1 MKTRSFVI
9 NSSSKEDSLFLP
21 IVFFIIGLI
30 LFTNP
35 EGIIDIIAYI
45 FGSILIIN
53 GLIRL
58 LIYKM
63 FAKQDTNN
71 SNLFKGF
78 TYIILGTLSIVF
90 FNIIEAAFR
99 ITVAAYI
106 LYTGIN
112 KLVIAISLKNKI
124 SNIIPALV
132 LSILMIIFSVCLAFI
147 PGLSLGI
154 IGLFI
159 ICYSIVEIVNYIFY
173 SNKKEKKSD
182 DTPEAIIVD
191 EVKEEIKRIDS
202 N

>member
-1 MKTRSFVI
+1 MKTRSFI
-9 NSSSKEDSLFLP
+9 IDSSKEESLFLP
-21 IVFFIIGLI
+21 IIFFIIGLI

-45 FGSILIIN
+45 FGGILILN

-58 LIYKM
+58 LIYRL
-63 FAKQDTNN
+63 FAKKDTGN

-78 TYIILGTLSIVF
+78 IYIILGALSILF

-99 ITVAAYI
+99 ITVASYI

-124 SNIIPALV
+124 SNIIPAIVFSALMIV
-132 LSILMIIFSVCLAFI
+132 FSILLAFI

-154 IGLFI
+154 IGLLI
-159 ICYSIVEIVNYIFY
+159 ICYSVIEIINYIFY
-173 SNKKEKKSD
+173 FNKKEKKSD
-182 DTPEAIIVD
+182 GTPEAIIVD
-191 EVKEEIKRIDS
+191 ERKEEIKRIDS
-202 N
+202 